1 MRKLWLL
8 QLIVLMDFS
17 GANGMA
23 DVAPQDIAERV
34 CEGKFVIKNEITFSL
49 FSIFRAPMCLF
60 IYEATADHLT

>member
-1 MRKLWLL
+1 MSWLVRKLWLL

-34 CEGKFVIKNEITFSL
+34 CEGKYVIKNEISFYL
-49 FSIFRAPMCLF
+49 HILYF
-60 IYEATADHLT
+60 